1 MITAAGV
8 SAACVWA
15 GVSSAQRLRPLAEA
29 AAKLSVGSADRK
41 AVKQNRSHNEDIS
54 YYWED
59 GGEIFTFSG
68 KPQEPSDK
76 QEEDESEPVKSCEFE
91 SPGPSAESLAAVP
104 YQNGDSCDGEI
115 VEYDFSGYSGDGYV
129 DLDGGAQVKNCTD
142 KPNDELYKESLNEP
156 DFTIEKTSEEPQI
169 LIYHTHTTESFEK
182 EEKQWYDST
191 FPCKTT
197 DSSMNMVAVGDEIC
211 AELDKAGIG
220 YVHDRVIHDYPSY
233 DDAYDSS
240 RASVSELLERYP
252 SIKVVLDVH
261 RDGIEREDGTR
272 LAPMCEI
279 DGSKAAQIMIISGCD
294 DGTMGMPQCMKN
306 FRFACLL
313 QRSLEADWPGLTR
326 PVLFDYRHYNQ
337 DLSTGALLI
346 EVGSQANT
354 IDQVCRTARM
364 IGRTL
369 GELAE

>member
-1 MITAAGV
+1 MITAAAV
-8 SAACVWA
+8 SAACIWA
-15 GVSSAQRLRPLAEA
+15 GVSSADRLRPLAEA
-29 AAKLSVGSADRK
+29 AAKLSVGSGGKDAEDSRLT
-41 AVKQNRSHNEDIS
+41 HNEDID

-68 KPQEPSDK
+68 EPKAPADEPQ
-76 QEEDESEPVKSCEFE
+76 QEDEEPAASCEFE
-91 SPGPSAESLAAVP
+91 SPEPTAESLGAVP
-104 YQNGDSCDGEI
+104 YQNGNDQDGEI
-115 VEYDFSGYSGDGYV
+115 VEYDFTGYSGSGYV

-182 EEKQWYDST
+182 EEKQWYDSS

-197 DSSMNMVAVGDEIC
+197 DSSMNMVAVGDAIC
-211 AELDKAGIG
+211 AELDKAGVG

-240 RASVSELLERYP
+240 RESVIALLEEYS
-252 SIKVVLDVH
+252 SIKVVLDIH

-279 DGSKAAQIMIISGCD
+279 DGRKAAQIMIISGCD
-294 DGTMGMPQCMKN
+294 DGNMGMPECMKN
-306 FRFACLL
+306 FRFACEL
-313 QRSLEADWPGLTR
+313 QRCLEADWPGLTR

-354 IDQVCRTARM
+354 IEQACFTAKL

-369 GELAE
+369 GSMAQ